1 VIVPPIT
8 VSDAGGVDVGVGVDV
23 LVGVALAVG
32 VGVALAVVVTTIP
45 GPHGPVP
52 TAFLAAIAI
61 VYSLSPNKLG
71 IVKEVKEPDTN
82 LIEDEPGVLTL
93 IE

>member
-1 VIVPPIT
+1 MVFGEMLST
-8 VSDAGGVDVGVGVDV
+8 TGVAVGVGV
-23 LVGVALAVG
+23 GVG
-32 VGVALAVVVTTIP
+32 VGVALAVVVTTIS

-52 TAFLAAIAI
+52 TAFVACIAI
-61 VYSLSPNKLG
+61 VYSLFPNKLG

-82 LIEDEPGVLTL
+82 LTEDEPGVLIL